1 MSEEKETVEEGVEGV
16 EEGVEG
22 VEEGVEGVEEGVEG
36 VDEESVRCKSSTA
49 LESSF
54 SGNTCMHLHTV

>member
-1 MSEEKETVEEGVEGV
+1 MSEEKET
-16 EEGVEG
+16 